1 MDATVVVLA
10 DDIAAVNA
18 VSFGMVC
25 PEHIESGVVVGDR
38 TLGPRAEKQRQTN
51 RNTLS
56 RNSIRGISL
65 VLPPD
70 VTRSF
75 SRSISQL

>member
-1 MDATVVVLA
+1 MGTTVVVLT

-18 VSFGMVC
+18 VGFGMVC
-25 PEHIESGVVVGDR
+25 PRHIESGVVVGDR

-56 RNSIRGISL
+56 RNSVRGISL
-65 VLPPD
+65 VFPPD
-70 VTRSF
+70 MTRSF
-75 SRSISQL
+75 SRSLSQL